1 MFELPS
7 EDDRRPE
14 DLLIRRA
21 NSTCLSEAELEDF
34 LHNRLSGTTRESIE
48 EHLLSC
54 QPCLDRVEAEEEF
67 TASFRA
73 AARRIED
80 EDLNAAY
87 TGSRPGWFS
96 RLWKRIRHPSR
107 TESSLVLVFAA
118 MLTLVVVPFMRT
130 VPAMEVTLV
139 AERGLASGLSAAAES
154 GRPLKLNLDATGLP
168 QGTLRMELTGQGN
181 EILLSSAAPVTG
193 NVVRWDLGRSLKAGA
208 YWVRLHQQNPDILLR
223 EFALIVK

>member
-14 DLLIRRA
+14 DLLTRRA

-34 LHNRLSGTTRESIE
+34 LQNRLSGTTRESVE
-48 EHLLSC
+48 EHILVC
-54 QPCLDRVEAEEEF
+54 QTCLGRVEAEEEF
-67 TASFRA
+67 TASFRV

-96 RLWKRIRHPSR
+96 RLWKRISHPSR

-118 MLTLVVVPFMRT
+118 MLTLVVVPVLRT
-130 VPAMEVTLV
+130 PSAMDVSLV
-139 AERGLASGLSAAAES
+139 AERGLASSLSAAAES

-168 QGTLRMELTGQGN
+168 RGTLRMELAGQGG
-181 EILLSSAAPVTG
+181 EILLSSTAPVSG
-193 NVVRWDLGRSLKAGA
+193 NVVRWDLGRSLTAGV
-208 YWVRLHQQNPDILLR
+208 YWVRLHQQNPDTLLR
-223 EFALIVK
+223 EFALTVK